1 MNTDVGSRMSWAGLA
16 TEFAE
21 SSEKWNAGFIIQ
33 KSLRISGPS
42 PVVQW
47 LGLQA
52 STAGGMD
59 SIPGQGTKIP
69 HAAGAAKKKIIKN
82 FKRMTAEHKAKFSTF
97 PRANNCTGHRP
108 TKLGQEDT
116 YQAPRDSRKERESLR
131 QEVNNMSSVS
141 FTDKLQFPINL
152 MCGNKIN
159 AAWRYCSFRW
169 ERTCWDL
176 LIIYSHWLAKCLNM
190 E

>member
-1 MNTDVGSRMSWAGLA
+1 MNTDGGSRLSWAGLA

-69 HAAGAAKKKIIKN
+69 HAAGAAKKK
-82 FKRMTAEHKAKFSTF
+82 
-97 PRANNCTGHRP
+97 
-108 TKLGQEDT
+108 
-116 YQAPRDSRKERESLR
+116 SLR
-131 QEVNNMSSVS
+131 ISKEWQQSTKPSSVPFWVWGPVQITAQVTGPQS
-141 FTDKLQFPINL
+141 WARKTLTRLPVIHEKS
-152 MCGNKIN
+152 KK
-159 AAWRYCSFRW
+159 AYAR
-169 ERTCWDL
+169 
-176 LIIYSHWLAKCLNM
+176 K
-190 E
+190 